1 MRIFLA
7 VILGLFL
14 LFILGQIWT
23 FSVKNREVQ
32 AQLSEMGGQLEKAKA
47 DQRSIREDFK
57 YYSNPVNMEKE
68 LRARFNF
75 TLPGEKTIIL
85 VPKAATNTN

>member
-14 LFILGQIWT
+14 LFVLVQIWT
-23 FSVKNREVQ
+23 FSVKNGQVQ
-32 AQLSEMGGQLEKAKA
+32 GQLSDMSQQLNKAKA
-47 DQRSIREDFK
+47 DQRSIQNDYD

-75 TLPGEKTIIL
+75 TQPGEKTIIL
-85 VPKAATNTN
+85 VPKTATTTD

>member
-14 LFILGQIWT
+14 LFVLGQIWT
-23 FSVKNREVQ
+23 FSAKNREVQ
-32 AQLSEMGGQLEKAKA
+32 AQLSEMGAQLEKAKT
-47 DQRSIREDFK
+47 DQRSIQGDFE
-57 YYSNPVNMEKE
+57 YYSNPANMEKE

-85 VPKAATNTN
+85 VPGAATTTD